1 MWYLSPARSKL
12 PKTEISLFSSP
23 VNPSVHHI
31 IVFSYCWPWGPH
43 SPGGEAY
50 VGGGGRVRQATAGA
64 SRRRQRFAEGC
75 LARLTSELV
84 LRMGNRRQR
93 LGEFRVLSVFGLGGE
108 AGVGYRR

>member
-1 MWYLSPARSKL
+1 M
-12 PKTEISLFSSP
+12 
-23 VNPSVHHI
+23 
-31 IVFSYCWPWGPH
+31 
-43 SPGGEAY
+43 
-50 VGGGGRVRQATAGA
+50 RQATTGA